1 MRAPLKPVLLVL
13 AVLLA
18 TVVAAAAVA
27 FSAGTVRVRVVE
39 KKPKGARIYLLLPAA
54 VVPVGL
60 RLLPERERQKM
71 AAELGPLLPA
81 LQSASRELARC
92 GDFTLAEVR
101 DHGDHVSV
109 RVSGGSL
116 FLDVDSDEATVHL
129 SVPLKLVARLAAD
142 LAPLPPERVALL
154 EAR

>member
-1 MRAPLKPVLLVL
+1 MRAPLKPALLVL

-27 FSAGTVRVRVVE
+27 FSAGTVRVHVVE
-39 KKPKGARIYLLLPAA
+39 KKPDGVRVNLLLPAV

-60 RLLPERERQKM
+60 RLLPESERRKM

-81 LQSASRELARC
+81 LEAASRELALC

>member
-1 MRAPLKPVLLVL
+1 MAVVLGI
-13 AVLLA
+13 
-18 TVVAAAAVA
+18 VAAVCALA
-27 FSAGTVRVRVVE
+27 FSAGTVRIHVME
-39 KKPKGARIYLLLPAA
+39 KNPKGTRIHLLLPAA

-60 RLLPERERQKM
+60 RMLPDSERRKM

-81 LQSASRELARC
+81 FEAASRELARC

-116 FLDVDSDEATVHL
+116 LLDVDSDEATVHL

-142 LAPLPPERVALL
+142 LEPLAPERVAILQTP
-154 EAR
+154 

>member
-1 MRAPLKPVLLVL
+1 MPALRKPALLVL

-27 FSAGTVRVRVVE
+27 FSAGTVRVHVVE

-60 RLLPERERQKM
+60 RMLPESERRKM

-81 LQSASRELARC
+81 LEAASLELARC
-92 GDFTLAEVR
+92 GDFTLVEVR
-101 DHGDHVSV
+101 DRNERVHI

-116 FLDVDSDEATVHL
+116 FLDADSDDATVRL
-129 SVPLKLVARLAAD
+129 SLPLKLVAKLAAD
-142 LAPLPPERVALL
+142 LAPLAPERVALL